1 GVDGAAAVIAELDD
15 ERVRLEAERSRLER
29 AARDLA
35 ARREEHAA
43 ALAALAAIDLRS
55 EIEGGGDPGG
65 IADGAGVLPR
75 GINVR
80 SEIEGGGRE
89 VEPYD
94 RARTA
99 LSRLAEREAVVA
111 RGAELELERAEAER
125 LARRQV
131 AARALAA
138 ALFAAPESTSRQRRT
153 DAGATPP
160 PSLIVIERSAG
171 AGPGAGDLAA
181 A

>member
-65 IADGAGVLPR
+65 IADGAGVLPGGIDLRSEIEGGGDPGGIADGAGVLPR
-75 GINVR
+75 GIDLR

-125 LARRQV
+125 LA
-131 AARALAA
+131 
-138 ALFAAPESTSRQRRT
+138 
-153 DAGATPP
+153 G
-160 PSLIVIERSAG
+160 
-171 AGPGAGDLAA
+171 
-181 A
+181 